1 MYGFAGAG
9 PAVKTLPCCSKCTRL
24 CAVAKARHH
33 RVYGFRKCGRRDNI
47 AQEKPHAPRL
57 AERVSKDTGVG
68 GSRTPKAQVVGHASL
83 CARHGTSNGH
93 GTAQESIRMH
103 GCALSAIP
111 PPLRC
116 SPSRSHAP
124 FLSVSRTEEWQ
135 KKPWGFSPGRVSL
148 TSLMLPY
155 LSNPTAEMRVSS
167 LLHLALPFL

>member
-68 GSRTPKAQVVGHASL
+68 GSQDAESAS
-83 CARHGTSNGH
+83 CGPC
-93 GTAQESIRMH
+93 I
-103 GCALSAIP
+103 
-111 PPLRC
+111 PLRKAWNQQWAWHRC
-116 SPSRSHAP
+116 AASAAEIERNRRCEGCWKTFCAP
-124 FLSVSRTEEWQ
+124 HL
-135 KKPWGFSPGRVSL
+135 
-148 TSLMLPY
+148 
-155 LSNPTAEMRVSS
+155 S
-167 LLHLALPFL
+167 LLKGLNPERGRGVEHVRKRQRKDESSTRFRCQRKACMVKDGFLET